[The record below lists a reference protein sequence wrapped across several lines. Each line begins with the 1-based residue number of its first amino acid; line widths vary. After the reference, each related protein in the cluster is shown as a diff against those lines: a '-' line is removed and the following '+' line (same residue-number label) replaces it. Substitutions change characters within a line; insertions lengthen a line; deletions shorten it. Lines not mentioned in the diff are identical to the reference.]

1 MKEVKLVIKNETG
14 LHARPAAMVVSEAG
28 KYKSSLTIKKGDR
41 EVNIKSILGLLSIG
55 ASKGDEII
63 LKADGED
70 EVQAAEA
77 IASLIENLKE

>member
-28 KYKSSLTIKKGDR
+28 KYKSNLTIKKGDR

-55 ASKGDEII
+55 ASKGDEIT

>member
-14 LHARPAAMVVSEAG
+14 LHARPAAMVVAEAG
-28 KYKSSLTIKKGDR
+28 KYKSNLTIKKGDK

-55 ASKGDEII
+55 ASKGDEIT

-77 IASLIENLKE
+77 IANLINNLKE